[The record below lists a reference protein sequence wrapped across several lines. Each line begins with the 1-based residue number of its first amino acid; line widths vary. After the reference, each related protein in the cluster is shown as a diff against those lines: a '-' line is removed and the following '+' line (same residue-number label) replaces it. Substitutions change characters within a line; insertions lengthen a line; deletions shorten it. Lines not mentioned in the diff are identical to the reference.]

1 MPLVV
6 EWIVIGFFSAVGW
19 KGADLTFEKMG
30 WETTSIAQDTAS
42 KTETN
47 QPKVLQQPVTDSRLG
62 P

>member
-1 MPLVV
+1 MPLVL

-30 WETTSIAQDTAS
+30 WESTSIARDAEKKLDT
-42 KTETN
+42 TIPQE
-47 QPKVLQQPVTDSRLG
+47 QPVKNSRLG